1 MANFMHKICKVRHI
15 VNKRLE
21 GREEM
26 ASRKEIGEK
35 IRSARKDL
43 GYTQKTVSEKS
54 GVHKTTISEM
64 ENGHFTGSFDLFE
77 KVLNSVKLQFEVVP
91 KKHKFPHWDEIK
103 SLFQE
108 DD

>member
-1 MANFMHKICKVRHI
+1 VKSEN
-15 VNKRLE
+15 N
-21 GREEM
+21 M

-35 IRSARKDL
+35 IRLARKNL

-54 GVHKTTISEM
+54 RVNKTTISEI

-91 KKHKFPHWDEIK
+91 KKHKFPHWDEIE
-103 SLFQE
+103 SLFKE

>member
-1 MANFMHKICKVRHI
+1 MLYGEQ
-15 VNKRLE
+15 RLE
-21 GREEM
+21 VWGGEM
-26 ASRKEIGEK
+26 ASRREIGEQ
-35 IRSARKDL
+35 IRSARKEL

-103 SLFQE
+103 SLFKE